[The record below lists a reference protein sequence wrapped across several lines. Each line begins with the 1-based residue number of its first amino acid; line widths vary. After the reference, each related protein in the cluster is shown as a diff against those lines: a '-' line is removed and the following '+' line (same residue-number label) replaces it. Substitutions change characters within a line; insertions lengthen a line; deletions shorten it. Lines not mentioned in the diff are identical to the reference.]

1 LLTGGDAVGVDPK
14 DYVPQVTATQ
24 KAYES
29 YREYLRRLRI
39 KCPSFEEF
47 TKMTGGSGSFI
58 GERRQSPVPKLP
70 RVAREGGKRV
80 ICD

>member
-1 LLTGGDAVGVDPK
+1 MGVDPK
-14 DYVPQVTATQ
+14 DYVPQQTATE
-24 KAYES
+24 KAYLS
-29 YREYLRRLRI
+29 YRAYLRRLRI
-39 KCPSFEEF
+39 KCPDFETF